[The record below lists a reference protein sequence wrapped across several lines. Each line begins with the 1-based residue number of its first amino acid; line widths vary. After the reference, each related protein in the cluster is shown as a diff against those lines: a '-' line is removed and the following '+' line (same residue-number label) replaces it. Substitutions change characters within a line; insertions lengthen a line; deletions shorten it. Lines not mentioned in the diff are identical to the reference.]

1 MDPRGSLVRLSSV
14 ICELQANQQLHLKG
28 RGVYTFLKFSDK
40 FKGTHVHKRTHACTL
55 TNTLYFFKSVF
66 KKRLILISPSGKL
79 G

>member
-1 MDPRGSLVRLSSV
+1 MDPWGSLVRLSSL
-14 ICELQANQQLHLKG
+14 IGELQANQQLHLKG

-40 FKGTHVHKRTHACTL
+40 FKSTHVLKRTHACTL
-55 TNTLYFFKSVF
+55 TNTLYIFKSVF